1 MQKGEFNRKVSE
13 NSYAY
18 FQSFPQSVV
27 DKDVENFVEI
37 L

>member
-1 MQKGEFNRKVSE
+1 MQKGEFNRKLSE
-13 NSYAY
+13 NGCAY
-18 FQSFPQSVV
+18 FRSFPQSVV

>member
-1 MQKGEFNRKVSE
+1 MQKGEISRRLLKSG
-13 NSYAY
+13 YAY
-18 FQSFPQSVV
+18 FRSFPQSVV